1 VKEYQIRKRFKNKSG
16 FWYSLDMVDIILLIS
31 LIGIWIG
38 AICSL
43 DWLTFSALLLNSIVF
58 LISMVAGKDKK

>member
-1 VKEYQIRKRFKNKSG
+1 
-16 FWYSLDMVDIILLIS
+16 MVNIILLIS

-38 AICSL
+38 AICGL

>member
-1 VKEYQIRKRFKNKSG
+1 
-16 FWYSLDMVDIILLIS
+16 MVDIILLIS

-38 AICSL
+38 AICGL

-58 LISMVAGKDKK
+58 LISMVAGKEKR